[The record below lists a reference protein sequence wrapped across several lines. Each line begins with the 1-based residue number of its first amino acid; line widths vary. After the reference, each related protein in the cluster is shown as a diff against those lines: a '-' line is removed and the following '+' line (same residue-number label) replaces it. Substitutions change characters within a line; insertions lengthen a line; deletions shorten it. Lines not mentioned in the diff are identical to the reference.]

1 MNNSYK
7 KPNLLIQLDFYRSN
21 IYNLWF
27 VCFSLLLQLYCFYNE
42 GKKKGRDS
50 SPKQENDKSDQEA
63 MGRKRV
69 KTTKE
74 LSVLPQFSDTD
85 VSHIK
90 VEGDLFKNCEFYFV
104 NNDNVY
110 GTKSQLEELVWKHGG
125 SKVQNFL
132 MTNTHIIAS
141 Q

>member
-1 MNNSYK
+1 M
-7 KPNLLIQLDFYRSN
+7 
-21 IYNLWF
+21 
-27 VCFSLLLQLYCFYNE
+27 
-42 GKKKGRDS
+42 
-50 SPKQENDKSDQEA
+50 
-63 MGRKRV
+63 
-69 KTTKE
+69 KTAKE

-85 VSHIK
+85 VSHIQ

-104 NNDNVY
+104 NNDNLY

-132 MTNTHIIAS
+132 LTNTHIIAS